1 MGHAAPADMAVVLET
16 SPVPQLPRS
25 PVTEYESKD
34 ALPEITVVFT
44 SIRTTPPALRK
55 AGVLA
60 RKLDVR
66 ITLVVTQIVPYPL
79 PLAEPPVLLEFI
91 QERVSTLASDTH
103 VEATVRICLCRDR
116 FDALTEVLKPES
128 FVVIGGRRRWWL
140 TADMRLARRLRRAGY
155 EVVFVETE

>member
-1 MGHAAPADMAVVLET
+1 MGHAAPDDMAVVLEA

-25 PVTEYESKD
+25 PIPEYESKG
-34 ALPEITVVFT
+34 ALPEIAVVFT
-44 SIRTTPPALRK
+44 SMHTTPPALRK

-66 ITLVVTQIVPYPL
+66 ITLIVTQIVPYPL

-103 VEATVRICLCRDR
+103 IEATVRICL
-116 FDALTEVLKPES
+116 
-128 FVVIGGRRRWWL
+128 
-140 TADMRLARRLRRAGY
+140 
-155 EVVFVETE
+155 